1 MAFRSGPKRLRLR
14 RVHLWGLVMCAE
26 INATQSTPRAT
37 SSAHNTVPLSLTARF
52 APSGPCCGTFSA
64 AAAFLNFQRNQ
75 TQTQFEH
82 PPFYTC
88 SFFEKKCINI
98 ITSITSLFFT
108 SSNLNKPELAAVC
121 SAGNQGRIGIDDRKY
136 ISFERGLT
144 ACLIIQCNIEGTKE
158 GTLGC
163 QKTSC

>member
-1 MAFRSGPKRLRLR
+1 MLRSTQRNRHHEPLLARTTPCHSHSPLDSRRAVLAVEPSPQLLRFSTFR
-14 RVHLWGLVMCAE
+14 
-26 INATQSTPRAT
+26 
-37 SSAHNTVPLSLTARF
+37 
-52 APSGPCCGTFSA
+52 
-64 AAAFLNFQRNQ
+64 RNQ

-88 SFFEKKCINI
+88 SFFEKKCIIRPSFDYFI
-98 ITSITSLFFT
+98 IFT

-163 QKTSC
+163 QKTC